1 MKCPYCGADNVSAN
15 SNCPYCGG
23 VVPAENQNTY
33 APAGQN
39 TYAPAYQQPISQ
51 KDTVKEFPI
60 TGAFGA
66 LIGSLLGVAS
76 IVLFSQMGRV
86 AAISGLILAF
96 CTLKGYELL
105 GQKLSTKGIVIC
117 IIIMLFAPLVAY
129 VLDAAI
135 YFTKEL
141 HMSFGDSLK
150 FTFDLLSSDYI
161 SFMDILKDNFMVYA
175 FTALGAFGIVA
186 NAIKENKN

>member
-1 MKCPYCGADNVSAN
+1 MKCPYCGADNVAAN
-15 SNCPYCGG
+15 SSCPYCGG
-23 VVPAENQNTY
+23 AVPAENQNTN
-33 APAGQN
+33 AAGQN
-39 TYAPAYQQPISQ
+39 TYAPAYSQ
-51 KDTVKEFPI
+51 SAAQKKAVKEFPI

-76 IVLFSQMGRV
+76 IVIFSQMDRV

-117 IIIMLFAPLVAY
+117 IIIMLLAPVLAYAVNLTIYVHNEFSIPIGDAIKLVME
-129 VLDAAI
+129 I
-135 YFTKEL
+135 MTSGSFTI
-141 HMSFGDSLK
+141 
-150 FTFDLLSSDYI
+150 SD
-161 SFMDILKDNFMVYA
+161 FLQDNFLVYA
-175 FTALGAFGIVA
+175 FTALGAFGIVS